1 MLNNGA
7 EPVLRCGDSNTDLMV
22 LQKTFGTTIFVY
34 TIICMDYEFD
44 TAKDE
49 SNLDKHG
56 LSLADTEG
64 FEWETAVV
72 REDTRKQY
80 AEQRF
85 EATGLIGDRLH
96 VMVYCLRG
104 DVVRVISLRKT
115 NPREVKCYVAE
126 N

>member
-1 MLNNGA
+1 VIDHL
-7 EPVLRCGDSNTDLMV
+7 LFIQKL
-22 LQKTFGTTIFVY
+22 LQSLFFVY
-34 TIICMDYEFD
+34 TIILVIYDLVIYEFD
-44 TAKDE
+44 PAKDE

-56 LSLADTEG
+56 LSLADAEF

-85 EATGLIGDRLH
+85 EATGLIGERLH
-96 VMVYCLRG
+96 VMVYCLREEAY
-104 DVVRVISLRKT
+104 RVIRLRKA
-115 NPREVKCYVAE
+115 NVREVKRYVTE

>member
-1 MLNNGA
+1 MH
-7 EPVLRCGDSNTDLMV
+7 
-22 LQKTFGTTIFVY
+22 
-34 TIICMDYEFD
+34 YEFD
-44 TAKDE
+44 PVK
-49 SNLDKHG
+49 NKINFDKHG
-56 LSLADTEG
+56 VSLVDAEG
-64 FEWETAVV
+64 FEWETTVV

-104 DVVRVISLRKT
+104 DVVRVISLRKA
-115 NPREVKCYVAE
+115 NQREVKRYVE